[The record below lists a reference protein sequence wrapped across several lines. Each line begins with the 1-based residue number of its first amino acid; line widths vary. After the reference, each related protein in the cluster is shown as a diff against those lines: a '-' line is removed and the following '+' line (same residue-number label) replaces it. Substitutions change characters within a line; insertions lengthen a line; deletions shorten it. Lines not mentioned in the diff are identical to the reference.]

1 MPKILSVE
9 FDSDNFYF
17 VLDDGRRVGAA
28 IKNFPLLASGTDKQ
42 RNVYTIS
49 RLGVHWPELDEDIA
63 LEPLLIQ

>member
-28 IKNFPLLASGTDKQ
+28 IKNFPL
-42 RNVYTIS
+42 NHFTI
-49 RLGVHWPELDEDIA
+49 
-63 LEPLLIQ
+63 